1 MQSTDI
7 AGTDVVANV
16 VEASM
21 GSVGYLVAGDGGTGS
36 CWAVDER
43 LLVTNGHVV
52 ESIGYGT
59 CQVRIGGRLIDAKVT
74 GIDQRTDLAVLTV
87 KEKLTALQLQERARV
102 GEFCIS
108 IGSPLG
114 FVNSV
119 SLGIVSAVGRSLED
133 QDQSVLE
140 DLVQTDAAINP
151 GNSGGPL
158 LNLRGEVLGVST
170 KSHRLAE
177 GMHYAVS
184 SRTIKFVTAILRK
197 HRAVAYA
204 KMGVLLSEEM
214 DKLGKVRVKVV
225 RAYKEANPFRLRDE
239 ITEIEGRTTKRR
251 VDVLFAMAESCD
263 AKTIRVQVLRDGVS
277 RTLKVPNLRDDD

>member
-1 MQSTDI
+1 MRSTDL
-7 AGTDVVANV
+7 AGTEIVANV
-16 VEASM
+16 AEASM
-21 GSVGYLVAGDGGTGS
+21 GSVGYLVVGDGGTGS
-36 CWAVDER
+36 CWALDER
-43 LLVTNGHVV
+43 LLVTSGHVV
-52 ESIGYGT
+52 ESIGYET

-102 GEFCIS
+102 GELCIS

-119 SLGIVSAVGRSLED
+119 SLGIVSAIGRSLED
-133 QDQSVLE
+133 EDQSVLE

-158 LNLRGEVLGVST
+158 LNLRGAVIGVST
-170 KSHRLAE
+170 KSHRSAE

-184 SRTIKFVTAILRK
+184 SRTVKFVTDKLRK
-197 HRAVAYA
+197 DRAVSYA
-204 KMGVLLSEEM
+204 RMGVLLAEEM
-214 DKLGKVRVKVV
+214 DKLGTVRVKVV
-225 RAYKEANPFRLRDE
+225 RANRESNPFRLRDE
-239 ITEIEGRTTKRR
+239 ITEIEGRAIQRR

-263 AKTIRVQVLRDGVS
+263 TKTIRVLVVRDGVS
-277 RTLKVPNLRDDD
+277 RTLKVPNLRGDD

>member
-1 MQSTDI
+1 MRSTDL
-7 AGTDVVANV
+7 AGTEIVANV
-16 VEASM
+16 AEASM
-21 GSVGYLVAGDGGTGS
+21 GSVGYLVVGDGGTGS
-36 CWAVDER
+36 CWALDER
-43 LLVTNGHVV
+43 LLVTSGHVV
-52 ESIGYGT
+52 ESIGYET

-102 GEFCIS
+102 GELCIS

-119 SLGIVSAVGRSLED
+119 SLGIVSAIGRSLED
-133 QDQSVLE
+133 EDQSVLE

-158 LNLRGEVLGVST
+158 LNLRGAVIGVST
-170 KSHRLAE
+170 KSHRSAE

-184 SRTIKFVTAILRK
+184 SRTVKFVTDKLRK
-197 HRAVAYA
+197 DRAVSYA
-204 KMGVLLSEEM
+204 RMGVLLAEEM
-214 DKLGKVRVKVV
+214 DKLGTVRVKVV
-225 RAYKEANPFRLRDE
+225 RANRESNPFRLRDE
-239 ITEIEGRTTKRR
+239 ITEIEGRAIQRR

-263 AKTIRVQVLRDGVS
+263 TKTIRVLVVRDGAS
-277 RTLKVPNLRDDD
+277 RTLKVPNLRGDD